1 VTETTEDDL
10 DAVLAELE
18 PVMART
24 RRLMSGIWLDRTLSK
39 TNLFVLMLL
48 DGHGPVSMSR
58 LAGLLGASLPNA
70 TGIVTRMEELGYV
83 ERIRDERDR
92 RVVLVR
98 STAKGREIVQEL
110 EALRRQHLQR
120 LVGELAPQD
129 RARCLKA
136 FRALREAGERLD
148 ARDAR
153 AGAPQASSPA
163 AGAPQTPRS
172 PQSPARPW
180 PATRH

>member
-1 VTETTEDDL
+1 LAIILQVTGTTDDEL
-10 DAVLAELE
+10 DPILAELE

-48 DGHGPVSMSR
+48 DGHGPLSMSR

-83 ERIRDERDR
+83 ERVRDERDR
-92 RVVLVR
+92 RVVLVG
-98 STAKGREIVQEL
+98 STSKGGEVVQEL
-110 EALRRQHLQR
+110 EALRRQHLR
-120 LVGELAPQD
+120 GLIGELAPPD

-148 ARDAR
+148 AR
-153 AGAPQASSPA
+153 GAQEPAPPSPA
-163 AGAPQTPRS
+163 TGP
-172 PQSPARPW
+172 
-180 PATRH
+180 

>member
-1 VTETTEDDL
+1 MLQVTETTDDEL
-10 DAVLAELE
+10 DRIVTELE

-24 RRLMSGIWLDRTLSK
+24 RRVMSGIWLDRRLSK
-39 TNLFVLMLL
+39 TNMFVLMLL

-58 LAGLLGASLPNA
+58 LAGLLGASLPNV

-98 STAKGREIVQEL
+98 ATPRGHEAMQEM
-110 EALRRQHLQR
+110 EAVRRQHLR
-120 LVGELAPQD
+120 SLVAELVPSD
-129 RARCLKA
+129 RDRCRRA

-148 ARDAR
+148 ARDAADR
-153 AGAPQASSPA
+153 QA
-163 AGAPQTPRS
+163 R
-172 PQSPARPW
+172 
-180 PATRH
+180 